1 MKIHFLRNAT
11 LIIQSGGHHQNDGHH
26 ILLDP
31 MLGEAGRLPPYAFLR
46 RPPRMNPLVSLS
58 DGADEALE
66 KVTAVLITHCRW
78 GHFDHLDPAG
88 WRWVAQRELPVYC
101 HRLDER
107 YLRRRRLQTIPVTV
121 GKVAEFLDGTIT
133 AVSTEH
139 GYGLIGKLMGPG
151 VGYIIQLPDEP
162 TLYLS
167 GDTVLTPEVRRVLT
181 EVKPDVA
188 VMAAGTAVLDVGRPI
203 LMPISEQLEF
213 IKLAPG
219 KVIATHME
227 ALNHCTTTR
236 SELETAV
243 SQANLLH
250 KLIIPQDGELIEIN

>member
-11 LIIQSGGHHQNDGHH
+11 LIVQSGGYH
-26 ILLDP
+26 ILVDP

-46 RPPRMNPLVSLS
+46 RAPRMNPLVGLP

-66 KVTAVLITHCRW
+66 KTTAVLITHCRW
-78 GHFDHLDPAG
+78 GHFDHLDAAG
-88 WRWVAQRELPVYC
+88 WRWVAKRKLPVYS

-107 YLRRRRLQTIPVTV
+107 YLRRRRLQTISLTV
-121 GKVAEFLDGTIT
+121 GKAADFLGGTIT

-151 VGYIIQLPDEP
+151 VGYIIQLPNEP
-162 TLYLS
+162 MLYLS

-188 VMAAGTAVLDVGRPI
+188 VLAAGTAVLDVGRPI

-213 IKLAPG
+213 IKLATG

-236 SELETAV
+236 AELETAV
-243 SQANLLH
+243 KQANLQH
-250 KLIIPQDGELIEIN
+250 KLIIPLDGEMIEIN